1 MLVVWGRKNSINV
14 QKVMWCVGELG
25 LAHERGPFGGLDTAE
40 YGALNPNR
48 RVPTIVDGDGTTI
61 WESNAIVRYIAARY
75 GAGSLWPEDASARAR
90 ADLWLDWMQTTLLP
104 NLAPVFLGLIRTPAE
119 ERDMAKIERCA
130 HAMGEAWRILDA
142 HMEGRRFVAADDL
155 TVGDI
160 AVGAACYRYHAL
172 DIERPAL
179 PNIAAWNGCR
189 RRALPQ
195 ERESTHV
202 MIPLS

>member
-1 MLVVWGRKNSINV
+1 
-14 QKVMWCVGELG
+14 MWCVGELG
-25 LAHERGPFGGLDTAE
+25 LAHERKDVGGPFGGLDTAE

-104 NLAPVFLGLIRTPAE
+104 NLAPVFLGLIRTSVE

-130 HAMGEAWRILDA
+130 RAMANRGRILDA
-142 HMEGRRFVAADDL
+142 HMEGRCFVAAGDL
-155 TVGDI
+155 TMGDI

-179 PNIAAWNGCR
+179 PNVAVWYER
-189 RRALPQ
+189 LQ
-195 ERESTHV
+195 EREPFRTHV